1 MARQPALM
9 RHIATIGG
17 MTMVSRVL
25 GFIRDMLI
33 AAALGACPLADVFF
47 VAFRLPNLFRSLFA
61 EGAFSMAFVP
71 LFAGRLETD
80 GPQAARAFAEQA
92 LAALL
97 WSLMAFTVLVLATM
111 PFVMQALAPG
121 FVDDAERFDLAVD
134 LTRIT
139 FPYLLFISLVSLLAG
154 VLNSLHRFAAAAA
167 APILLNVCMIGA
179 VLLLARLAPTAAHAL
194 AWGIAVAGAAQFVWL
209 SVQCARAGFSLRLPV
224 PRLTPDVSRLLR
236 RVVPVALG
244 AGIYQVNLVVN
255 TMMASLLPA
264 GAISY
269 LFYADRVT
277 QLPLGVVG
285 VAVGTALLPVLSR
298 ELRGGRMEAAMSAQ
312 NRALELAMLLTLPAA
327 AALAVVAEPVVVV
340 LFMRGAFDAADALA
354 TAAAL
359 AVFAAGIPAF
369 VAVKALSPGFYA
381 REDTVTPVK
390 IAGLCVAANLLL
402 NLWLMGPL
410 AHVGIAI
417 ATVVASWLNAGL
429 LAVVL
434 FRRGHLVADDRLRN
448 RLPRILL
455 ASAGMAACLLVGH
468 GLLVPY
474 LESGGSTAVLAL
486 AALVGGGLCT
496 FALLAHGLGAASL
509 SDIKTLLRR

>member
-1 MARQPALM
+1 
-9 RHIATIGG
+9 
-17 MTMVSRVL
+17 
-25 GFIRDMLI
+25 
-33 AAALGACPLADVFF
+33 
-47 VAFRLPNLFRSLFA
+47 
-61 EGAFSMAFVP
+61 
-71 LFAGRLETD
+71 
-80 GPQAARAFAEQA
+80 
-92 LAALL
+92 
-97 WSLMAFTVLVLATM
+97 
-111 PFVMQALAPG
+111 
-121 FVDDAERFDLAVD
+121 
-134 LTRIT
+134 
-139 FPYLLFISLVSLLAG
+139 
-154 VLNSLHRFAAAAA
+154 
-167 APILLNVCMIGA
+167 MIGA